1 MIHMALDDISR
12 QQGITRGLGFIN
24 STFRMIGKGV
34 QTDELSRKE
43 DQANEISPQIEA
55 MKTRVTRL
63 MEGYLSTITATLTQE
78 KDRAKLLALFQNTGS
93 IRGLLQGKTVDQ
105 ALAITLP
112 IQSPETKSIIVTMD
126 TKLSNL

>member
-1 MIHMALDDISR
+1 MIHMALDDLSK

-24 STFRMIGKGV
+24 NTLRMIGKGV
-34 QTDELSRKE
+34 KPDELSDKSE
-43 DQANEISPQIEA
+43 QASEISPQIEA
-55 MKTRVTRL
+55 MKTRVTKL
-63 MEGYLSTITATLTQE
+63 MEEYLNTITATLAQE
-78 KDRAKLLALFQNTGS
+78 KDRAKLPALFQNTGS

-105 ALAITLP
+105 ALATTLP